1 MQLFVKRFGQFLG
14 DEDATATVEYAL
26 LVALIVI
33 ASLSAWV
40 ALGGTLK
47 NVISSASNTI
57 SQPLS

>member
-1 MQLFVKRFGQFLG
+1 MQSLLERFGRLLG

-26 LVALIVI
+26 LVALVVI

-47 NVISSASNTI
+47 KVISSASNTMG
-57 SQPLS
+57 QPFS